1 MTRALLLLMT
11 AAATCQG
18 GTQSATFHSGGD
30 LILVTNA
37 DKINFNGTS
46 GTAPVRQASA
56 TGSPVQVVWV
66 ERGMTMH
73 ARSLDATWVEIDP
86 VTTEFRRAQMQGD
99 AMLVI
104 DGAAAEKAL
113 AADAEANHKPV
124 PPTESETTFQ
134 QLNSDVLSYSGN
146 VERGTISIP
155 GPWTYRAITKGSR
168 IGESAG
174 HQIVIPFDQVFD
186 ASGTSGHLNLIR
198 GKNGALNQIET
209 GLLSGP
215 VHFKLVR
222 HEVPGGGQKPS
233 TNTYTGVADNVNMDL
248 TSNPGTV
255 TAKGHV
261 RVDTDNDAV
270 ASYFMEDSFVFLVND
285 KLAATGLRFSGVPGR
300 TTAKL
305 KQTKL

>member
-124 PPTESETTFQ
+124 PPAWPPSKHLRHSIAWRARAKRLPKFRSRPS
-134 QLNSDVLSYSGN
+134 SDAALHRKSG
-146 VERGTISIP
+146 S
-155 GPWTYRAITKGSR
+155 
-168 IGESAG
+168 
-174 HQIVIPFDQVFD
+174 
-186 ASGTSGHLNLIR
+186 
-198 GKNGALNQIET
+198 
-209 GLLSGP
+209 
-215 VHFKLVR
+215 
-222 HEVPGGGQKPS
+222 
-233 TNTYTGVADNVNMDL
+233 
-248 TSNPGTV
+248 
-255 TAKGHV
+255 
-261 RVDTDNDAV
+261 
-270 ASYFMEDSFVFLVND
+270 
-285 KLAATGLRFSGVPGR
+285 
-300 TTAKL
+300 
-305 KQTKL
+305 